1 MNKMRATG
9 GLMVRFLLALV
20 FNPALASGVPTL
32 LHTAGYQSPRRG
44 APDELLLL
52 AGYGLRADDVVV
64 YQATGDAVRALRP
77 PAAVPLSA
85 TAELGV
91 VPIASS
97 DDVPYALTL
106 RLPGSMTSERPY
118 SLWVRTAAGEW
129 SQPVLINNSR
139 PLWLSPARVYATS
152 TIGSLPRYLKVIGHN
167 LRSQPGGVTEL
178 RLKGPATYIMR
189 VPAGDAGTSPSRY
202 VARAPLPLRLLPGH
216 YRLQLRR
223 DGGDWVDLPEQQLEV
238 QADPAPKPGFR
249 IDAPEYGGCVPNDG
263 RDDTPCLRRAV
274 AQAAL
279 IGGTVL
285 LGAGEWTLGQAGAP
299 PADSLLLPSGVDL
312 QGAGNRATTV
322 MRSAAP
328 RATGAAALIL
338 SGHNTVRDI
347 AFRDARVY
355 RAGDGFVPML
365 QLGAAGAESAL
376 TDIVI
381 ADNRFAGTHPAI
393 SDANRPI
400 RRLFVVG
407 NEFGSYSVGLELSGS
422 RFNVR
427 SKFEL
432 EDTVIAHNTFKP
444 GSFIDLASGQGA
456 MASELGAGHRV
467 DFSDNV
473 ADGSAS
479 EYLYAAGDPA
489 GWRAAFFWHLNNN
502 QEQVLIAD
510 NIATCT
516 GDKDGDGEA
525 IALDNNGNVFALDTV
540 NTVRAGAATS
550 VTVDGPLV
558 AKQYDQRVDPPSYYI
573 GDWVHVLR
581 GPGVGQARRIVGY
594 EVSATNG
601 RAAFKVAPAWDVI
614 PVAGQSGLSIGRQ
627 FWQVYVLH
635 NHIDNRSPLCRK
647 SNRTAPK
654 AGAISLWAQMTD
666 SVVAGNRQ
674 YDSDGIVLQTLY
686 NAPEPGCKDCRA
698 GVFFNSAVEIRD
710 NEMEG
715 EYRFESNC
723 SSSGIFVS
731 LGASPGADP
740 VTASF
745 GLEIAHN
752 AITGA
757 DARGGGAIAVQP
769 TWYAGPDPHRW
780 PLVSNLLIQK
790 NQISGLDA
798 PRASACGREAAPV
811 RAAIVLPR
819 FDLAW
824 HTAIHANSC
833 PARMLAIV
841 GRRPTTRVLCD
852 AGVASCS
859 CPP

>member
-1 MNKMRATG
+1 MDS
-9 GLMVRFLLALV
+9 LIVRFLITLI
-20 FNPALASGVPTL
+20 FSTALASGAPTL

-64 YQATGDAVRALRP
+64 YQATGDAARALKP

-91 VPIASS
+91 VPVASS

-139 PLWLSPARVYATS
+139 PLWLSPARVYATG
-152 TIGSLPRYLKVIGHN
+152 TVGLLPRYLKVIGQN
-167 LRSQPGGVTEL
+167 LQSRPGGVTEL
-178 RLKGPATYIMR
+178 RLNGPATYIMR
-189 VPAGDAGTSPSRY
+189 VPVGDDGKSRARY
-202 VARAPLPLRLLPGH
+202 VARAPLPARLLAGH

-249 IDAPEYGGCVPNDG
+249 IEAPENGGCRPNDG
-263 RDDTPCLRRAV
+263 RDDTPCLQRAV
-274 AQAAL
+274 ARAAVV
-279 IGGTVL
+279 GGTVW
-285 LGAGEWTLGQAGAP
+285 LGAGEWTLGGAGVAL
-299 PADSLLLPSGVDL
+299 ADAVVLPSGVDL

-322 MRSAAP
+322 VRSAVL
-328 RATGAAALIL
+328 RAAGAAAIIL
-338 SGHNTVRDI
+338 SGHNTVRGI
-347 AFRDARVY
+347 AFRDARSY
-355 RAGDGFVPML
+355 RAGDGFAPML

-376 TDIVI
+376 TDIVL

-393 SDANRPI
+393 SDASRPI
-400 RRLFVVG
+400 KHLFIVG

-444 GSFIDLASGQGA
+444 GSFIDLASNQGA

-479 EYLYAAGDPA
+479 EYLYAAGDPV

-510 NIATCT
+510 NVATCT

-525 IALDNNGNVFALDTV
+525 IALDNNGNVFAVDSVT
-540 NTVRAGAATS
+540 TVRAAAAAS
-550 VTVDGPLV
+550 VDVDGPLM
-558 AKQYDQRVDPPSYYI
+558 AKQYDQRVDTSSYYL

-594 EVSATNG
+594 EVSATSG

-614 PVAGQSGLSIGRQ
+614 PVADQSGLSIGRQ

-666 SVVAGNRQ
+666 IVVAGNQQ

-686 NAPEPGCKDCRA
+686 NAPEPGCAACRTA
-698 GVFFNSAVEIRD
+698 VFFNSAVEIRD
-710 NEMEG
+710 NDLDG
-715 EYRFESNC
+715 EYRFASDC
-723 SSSGIFVS
+723 SSSGIVVS
-731 LGASPGADP
+731 LGASPSAAP

-757 DARGGGAIAVQP
+757 DARGSGAIALQP
-769 TWYAGPDPHRW
+769 TWYTGPEPHRW
-780 PLVSNLLIQK
+780 PLVSDLLIQK

-811 RAAIVLPR
+811 RTAIVLPR

-833 PARMLAIV
+833 PVRMPAIA

-852 AGVASCS
+852 AGIASCG
-859 CPP
+859 CPL